1 MPDINDV
8 PPVAIA
14 IPAGPNVSATFLA
27 HYDQMTMPRF
37 ARGVARG
44 PYVAM
49 NMRVLISDF
58 LAVPGW
64 ERLIILETDMLPERD
79 AFVKHAM
86 QTEDIVG
93 SLYYMHHEPYELYAM
108 RVHDPDDQ
116 GGGNVGW
123 VTDAEI
129 AEIENNPGLH
139 PVDGIGFGCTSI
151 ARRVFDEWP
160 PDVAMFRTD
169 YHHESAYTPPRYGEV
184 SHDLWFCARARELDF
199 GIFIDSRI
207 ECGHLSEVVTTRET
221 RRNYLAAVARRAADR
236 LAAAREE
243 D

>member
-64 ERLIILETDMLPERD
+64 ERLIILETDMLPERE

-93 SLYYMHHEPYELYAM
+93 SLY
-108 RVHDPDDQ
+108 
-116 GGGNVGW
+116 
-123 VTDAEI
+123 
-129 AEIENNPGLH
+129 
-139 PVDGIGFGCTSI
+139 
-151 ARRVFDEWP
+151 
-160 PDVAMFRTD
+160 
-169 YHHESAYTPPRYGEV
+169 
-184 SHDLWFCARARELDF
+184 
-199 GIFIDSRI
+199 
-207 ECGHLSEVVTTRET
+207 
-221 RRNYLAAVARRAADR
+221 
-236 LAAAREE
+236 
-243 D
+243 